1 MAIVIEEGRKSFGFL
16 NFLIWILVLGIVFFA
31 TYYIFFKQPEAV
43 GEFIPSKNVFENLKP
58 LSKITLDPEITKSP
72 AFTALT
78 AYITIPTDG
87 QSGRLNPFSP
97 F

>member
-1 MAIVIEEGRKSFGFL
+1 MAIIVEEGKKSFGFL
-16 NFLIWILVLGIVFFA
+16 NFIIWLLVLGIVFFA
-31 TYYIFFKQPEAV
+31 TYYIFFKQPEV
-43 GEFIPSKNVFENLKP
+43 VHEFIPSADIFENINP

-78 AYITIPTDG
+78 VYITSPG
-87 QSGRLNPFSP
+87 QTRSGRTNPFAP